1 MPDYGY
7 KFSMGMTRHDTISVG
22 FVFGLGITFRQLY
35 NEICNH
41 FKIYIEYMAD
51 KYFYVKRKCHA
62 KFVTILKHISCSIY
76 MTINMSMVSALI

>member
-1 MPDYGY
+1 MPEYGY

-22 FVFGLGITFRQLY
+22 FVFGLEIIFRQL